1 LNVKKVRIRSNFAL
15 TCQKPP
21 VRRYETVTNERRRS
35 ARGTR
40 NGNPARAEG
49 SVCAVKHFIAHRLL
63 WSCGLFLAVRQPSPK
78 PAWSLGECSRPGVAQ
93 AQSESRDHNCKRPK
107 KNKWAVLIRVTAKL
121 GVKKSVPDRRRM
133 RERCVAKTLT
143 GERRAR
149 TPQPPARSP
158 QHGCEA
164 QATGLKR
171 TRT

>member
-1 LNVKKVRIRSNFAL
+1 MPKAAG
-15 TCQKPP
+15 
-21 VRRYETVTNERRRS
+21 ETVRNRHEREAPVGSRHMEWKS
-35 ARGTR
+35 SPRGR
-40 NGNPARAEG
+40 

-78 PAWSLGECSRPGVAQ
+78 PAWSLGECSPPGVAQ

-149 TPQPPARSP
+149 TPHPPARSP